1 MLGTPAITSCGLF
14 HQQASRSS
22 SSSTP
27 TAGGSSR
34 CANGD
39 PNSNINSG
47 YKNDGN
53 ALLLV
58 ERHTSAAKDGL
69 IDMLTD
75 KASTLGGSLERV
87 MVGKKEVEDR
97 LDRLQVMERVR
108 VLQGTSVCL
117 YCTR

>member
-1 MLGTPAITSCGLF
+1 MLGTPAVTSCGLF

-22 SSSTP
+22 GSN
-27 TAGGSSR
+27 TATTGESSR
-34 CANGD
+34 YANGD
-39 PNSNINSG
+39 RNNTNNSHS
-47 YKNDGN
+47 NDDSN

-75 KASTLGGSLERV
+75 KASTLGASLERT

-97 LDRLQVMERVR
+97 LDRLQVIH
-108 VLQGTSVCL
+108 VCICVYL
-117 YCTR
+117 V

>member
-22 SSSTP
+22 GSN
-27 TAGGSSR
+27 TATTGESSR
-34 CANGD
+34 YANGD
-39 PNSNINSG
+39 LNNTNNSSHN
-47 YKNDGN
+47 NDSN

-75 KASTLGGSLERV
+75 KASTLGASLERV

-97 LDRLQVMERVR
+97 LDRLQVN
-108 VLQGTSVCL
+108 SVYVVYVYL
-117 YCTR
+117 V